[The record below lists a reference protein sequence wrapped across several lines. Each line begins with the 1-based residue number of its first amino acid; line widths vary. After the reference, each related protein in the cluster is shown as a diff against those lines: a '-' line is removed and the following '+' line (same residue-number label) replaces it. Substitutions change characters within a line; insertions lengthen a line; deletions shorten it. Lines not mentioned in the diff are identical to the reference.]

1 MNFVS
6 RLARM
11 AFAVVLMGMAGC
23 AGTPKPALVK
33 AQFDVQASVN
43 PDSRGRP
50 SPVVVRLYELKSLA
64 AFNGADFFSVFERDK
79 ETLGAELLAREEF
92 LFRPGEKR
100 QLERK
105 LQPEATFVG
114 VIAAFRDLEH
124 AQWRGTMAVA
134 PGQVVPMLIKL
145 EGSKISI
152 EPAK

>member
-1 MNFVS
+1 MKFGL
-6 RLARM
+6 RLAWM
-11 AFAVVLMGMAGC
+11 AIAIVLAGTAGC
-23 AGTPKPALVK
+23 AGTPKPALIK
-33 AQFDVQASVN
+33 AQFDVQPSVN

-64 AFNGADFFSVFERDK
+64 AFNGADFFSIYERDK

-92 LFRPGEKR
+92 LFRPGETRK
-100 QLERK
+100 LERK
-105 LQPEATFVG
+105 LQPEATYVG

-124 AQWRGTMAVA
+124 SQWRGTMAVA

-152 EPAK
+152 GAPK

>member
-1 MNFVS
+1 MKFGS
-6 RLARM
+6 RLAWM
-11 AFAVVLMGMAGC
+11 AFAMALVGVAGC

-50 SPVVVRLYELKSLA
+50 SPVVVRLYELKSMA
-64 AFNGADFFSVFERDK
+64 AFNGADFFSIYERDK

-92 LFRPGEKR
+92 LLRPGEKR

-105 LQPEATFVG
+105 LQPETTYVG

-134 PGQVVPMLIKL
+134 PGQVVPVLIKL

-152 EPAK
+152 GAAK

>member
-1 MNFVS
+1 MKFVS
-6 RLARM
+6 R
-11 AFAVVLMGMAGC
+11 FALITFTIVLIGMAGC
-23 AGTPKPALVK
+23 AGTPKPALVE

-64 AFNGADFFSVFERDK
+64 AFNGADFFSIYERDK
-79 ETLGAELLAREEF
+79 ETLGSELLAREEF

-105 LQPEATFVG
+105 LQPETTYVG

-124 AQWRGTMAVA
+124 AQWRGTMAVV
-134 PGQVVPMLIKL
+134 PGQVVPVLIKL

-152 EPAK
+152 ETAK